1 MILRRGTDH
10 SVTYYMNLAFNRW
23 CYHQPRP
30 ELFCLPLTQPYCN
43 PLTPLITTSTT
54 QQARVL
60 DYTVLAILSIG
71 AGCGLVYEYLLS
83 HYAGRVL
90 GAMEVAIFGIITVM
104 MVFMGVGSFLARTIR
119 NPYTGFAW
127 LEVLL
132 ALLGSTSVFL
142 IGGLFALSSLFPRI
156 LMETFGI
163 PIDLAPQGGWLQLTE
178 QIARLSPY
186 LVGAILGTMIG
197 MEIPLIGEVRARIYN
212 NPLKNNAGSI
222 YGFDYLGAGAGA
234 TLWLL
239 YMLSMEVSAAAAIT
253 ASANLTVGLLFFFL
267 FREKIRWPLALL
279 ATHILVAVLVLQI
292 FDKGAQWSASM
303 EDLLY
308 KDQVVY
314 RVNTEHQ
321 RLVVTERM
329 IHPAKPTVL
338 TFYLNGRTQFASN
351 DEHIYHAMMT
361 YPALAASARQERVL
375 IIGGGDGLALRDVLR
390 WNPQQVVLLELD
402 QQLVDLFKEP
412 SGETHPNNA
421 RLLAAN
427 QNALSDPRVQVIIG
441 DAFLTADPLLQQEAL
456 FDTII
461 VDLPDPSHPDLNK
474 LYSARFYA
482 KLLGLL
488 AGDGVMAV
496 QSTSPYHA
504 QNTFISIGKTVRHA
518 GFLHV
523 EQYHTNVP
531 SFGEWGWTIAT
542 KNGKSAQ
549 ARLQS
554 LEQLPVDDG
563 WTTLGLM
570 QAAFEF
576 GKDFYTTAESI
587 AINRLGSMVAYQ
599 YHHSDWQQEVGLVT
613 EKP

>member
-1 MILRRGTDH
+1 MKTAA
-10 SVTYYMNLAFNRW
+10 S
-23 CYHQPRP
+23 
-30 ELFCLPLTQPYCN
+30 
-43 PLTPLITTSTT
+43 T
-54 QQARVL
+54 QQEKIL

-104 MVFMGVGSFLARTIR
+104 MIFMGVGSFLARAIR

-142 IGGLFALSSLFPRI
+142 IGGLFALSSLLPRI
-156 LMETFGI
+156 LMETFNI
-163 PIDLAPQGGWLQLTE
+163 PIDLAPQGGWLQITE
-178 QIARLSPY
+178 QIARFSPY

-197 MEIPLIGEVRARIYN
+197 MEIPLIGEVRAHIYN
-212 NPLKNNAGSI
+212 NPLKNSAGSI

-253 ASANLTVGLLFFFL
+253 ASANLAVGLLFFTL
-267 FREKIRWPLALL
+267 FREKIRWPVALL
-279 ATHILVAVLVLQI
+279 ATHVLVAVLVLQI

-308 KDQVVY
+308 KDRVIY
-314 RVNTEHQ
+314 RVNTKHQ
-321 RLVVTERM
+321 RLVVTERLN
-329 IHPAKPTVL
+329 HPRQPTVL
-338 TFYLNGRTQFASN
+338 TFYLNGRTQFARN
-351 DEHIYHAMMT
+351 DEHI
-361 YPALAASARQERVL
+361 YPALAASARQKKVL
-375 IIGGGDGLALRDVLR
+375 IVGGGDGLALRDVLR
-390 WNPQQVVLLELD
+390 WDPQQVVLLELD
-402 QQLVDLFKEP
+402 PQLVQLFREP
-412 SGETHPNNA
+412 SPETAPDNA

-427 QNALSDPRVQVIIG
+427 QGSLSDPRVKIVAG
-441 DAFLTADPLLQQEAL
+441 DAFLTVDQLLQKEAL

-482 KLLGLL
+482 KLSGLL
-488 AGDGVMAV
+488 AGDGAMAV

-504 QNTFISIGKTVRHA
+504 QNTFISIGKTVHHA
-518 GFLHV
+518 GFLNV
-523 EQYHTNVP
+523 EQYHANVP

-542 KNGKSAQ
+542 KNGKSARD
-549 ARLQS
+549 RLQR
-554 LEQLPVDDG
+554 LQHLPIDDG
-563 WTTLGLM
+563 WSTLGLM

-576 GKDFYTTAESI
+576 GKDFYKTAESI
-587 AINRLGSMVAYQ
+587 EINRLGSMVAYQ
-599 YHHSDWQQEVGLVT
+599 YHHSDWQQEVGLVS
-613 EKP
+613 KR